1 MLSIDGLQVRYG
13 DFIAVSSVTLEVAP
27 GQIAALIGA
36 NGAGKSSLLNA
47 VAGLMRPTAGT
58 VRFDGCDITGMPADR
73 IVAKGLSLV
82 PQGGRSFLRMSVH
95 DNLVI
100 GSYPKA
106 VRKHADASL
115 ERVYSLFPVLEEK
128 RNELAGSLSGGQRQ
142 MLAIGRALMSRPK
155 CLMFDEISLGLAPVT
170 IKDLYARIRQ
180 INSEEGIT
188 IILVEQDTER
198 ALRIADTCCVMLKGE
213 VAMAGPAKDMTNESI
228 KSAYFGI

>member
-115 ERVYSLFPVLEEK
+115 ERVYSLFPVLEKK

>member
-82 PQGGRSFLRMSVH
+82 PQGGRSFLRMSVY

-213 VAMAGPAKDMTNESI
+213 VAMAGPAKGMTNESI